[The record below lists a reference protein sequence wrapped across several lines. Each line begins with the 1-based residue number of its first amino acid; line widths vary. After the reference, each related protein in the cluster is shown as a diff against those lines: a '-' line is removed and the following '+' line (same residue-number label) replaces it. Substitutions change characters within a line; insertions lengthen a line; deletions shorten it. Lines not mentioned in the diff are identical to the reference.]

1 MERIGWIGT
10 GVMGLSMC
18 GHVIAKGYPTTIYS
32 RTKSRAQPLLDKGA
46 VWSDTPA
53 GVADRSDVI
62 FTIVGLPSD
71 VREVY
76 QHKGGLIDAARRGA
90 ITVDM
95 TTTEPSLAREI
106 YDAAKAKGVSAI
118 DAPVSGGDV
127 GAKNATLSIMVG
139 GDADA
144 VERVM
149 PLFQAM
155 GKNIVHQGGAGNG
168 QHTKMCN
175 QIVLAGTIIGVCES
189 LLYGY
194 KAGLDLDTM
203 LSSITKGAAWADT
216 PAGVA
221 EQSDVVCTIVGL
233 PSDVRSVYLEEGGIL
248 RAARPGM
255 IAVDMTTTP
264 PSLTREI
271 YDAAKAKD
279 AALLQVDRSH
289 VARQADDR
297 EHDVRLLRD
306 PGRRVR
312 PRGSFLEQ
320 RLCARFRAAE
330 DRDRVALRLQMTAH
344 RQAHDAGANPSNT
357 RCWCC
362 H

>member
-1 MERIGWIGT
+1 MSETTRIGWVGT

-18 GHVIAKGYPTTIYS
+18 GHLQAKGYPTTIYS
-32 RTKSRAQPLLDKGA
+32 RTKSRAQSLIDKGA
-46 VWSDTPA
+46 AWADTPA
-53 GVADRSDVI
+53 AVAAASDVI

-76 QHKGGLIDAARRGA
+76 FGDKGIVAAAKKGA

-95 TTTEPSLAREI
+95 TTTEPSLSREI
-106 YDAAKAKGVSAI
+106 YDAAKARGVSAI

-139 GDADA
+139 GDKEA
-144 VERVM
+144 VDNVM

-203 LSSITKGAAWADT
+203 LNSVSKGAAQCW
-216 PAGVA
+216 
-221 EQSDVVCTIVGL
+221 
-233 PSDVRSVYLEEGGIL
+233 IL
-248 RAARPGM
+248 DNLAPKMVKRNF
-255 IAVDMTTTP
+255 
-264 PSLTREI
+264 
-271 YDAAKAKD
+271 
-279 AALLQVDRSH
+279 
-289 VARQADDR
+289 
-297 EHDVRLLRD
+297 D
-306 PGRRVR
+306 PGFFVEHFEKDLGIVLDESRRMGIAMPGLGLVR
-312 PRGSFLEQ
+312 QFYVALKAQGHGRLGYHSLLLVLEQ
-320 RLCARFRAAE
+320 LSAVKR
-330 DRDRVALRLQMTAH
+330 
-344 RQAHDAGANPSNT
+344 
-357 RCWCC
+357 
-362 H
+362 

>member
-1 MERIGWIGT
+1 MSQSTRIGWIGT

-18 GHVIAKGYPTTIYS
+18 GHLQTKDYPTTIYS
-32 RTKSRAQPLLDKGA
+32 RTKSRAQSLLDKGA
-46 VWSDTPA
+46 TWADTPA
-53 GVADRSDVI
+53 AVAAASDVI

-76 QHKGGLIDAARRGA
+76 FGDKGILSGAKKGA

-95 TTTEPSLAREI
+95 TTTEPSLSREI

-139 GDADA
+139 GDKDA
-144 VERVM
+144 VDKVM

-194 KAGLDLDTM
+194 KAGLNLDTM
-203 LSSITKGAAWADT
+203 LISNSKGAAQCWILDNLAPKMANRNFD
-216 PAGVA
+216 PGFFV
-221 EQSDVVCTIVGL
+221 EHFEKDLGIV
-233 PSDVRSVYLEEGGIL
+233 LEESKRMGISM
-248 RAARPGM
+248 PGL
-255 IAVDMTTTP
+255 ALVRQFYVALK
-264 PSLTREI
+264 SQGHGRLG
-271 YDAAKAKD
+271 YH
-279 AALLQVDRSH
+279 ALLLV
-289 VARQADDR
+289 
-297 EHDVRLLRD
+297 
-306 PGRRVR
+306 
-312 PRGSFLEQ
+312 LEQ
-320 RLCARFRAAE
+320 LSA
-330 DRDRVALRLQMTAH
+330 VKHQ
-344 RQAHDAGANPSNT
+344 
-357 RCWCC
+357 
-362 H
+362 

>member
-1 MERIGWIGT
+1 MSETRIGWIGT

-18 GHVIAKGYPTTIYS
+18 GHLIAKGYPTTIYS
-32 RTKSRAQPLLDKGA
+32 RTKARAQPLLDKGA
-46 VWSDTPA
+46 VWSDTA
-53 GVADRSDVI
+53 AAVAERSDII

-76 QHKGGLIDAARRGA
+76 QQKGGIIDSARSGA

-106 YDAAKAKGVSAI
+106 YEAAKARGVSAI

-139 GDADA
+139 GDVSA
-144 VERVM
+144 VAQVM
-149 PLFQAM
+149 PMFQAM

-189 LLYGY
+189 LLYAY

-203 LSSITKGAAWADT
+203 LSSVAKGAAQCW
-216 PAGVA
+216 
-221 EQSDVVCTIVGL
+221 
-233 PSDVRSVYLEEGGIL
+233 IL
-248 RAARPGM
+248 DNLAPKMVKRNF
-255 IAVDMTTTP
+255 
-264 PSLTREI
+264 
-271 YDAAKAKD
+271 
-279 AALLQVDRSH
+279 
-289 VARQADDR
+289 
-297 EHDVRLLRD
+297 D
-306 PGRRVR
+306 PGFFVEHFEKDLGIALDECKGMGLAMPGLALVR
-312 PRGSFLEQ
+312 QFYVALKSQGHGRLGYHSLMLALEQ
-320 RLCARFRAAE
+320 L
-330 DRDRVALRLQMTAH
+330 
-344 RQAHDAGANPSNT
+344 SNIE
-357 RCWCC
+357 

>member
-1 MERIGWIGT
+1 MSESTRIGWVGT

-18 GHVIAKGYPTTIYS
+18 GHLQAKGYPTTIYS
-32 RTKSRAQPLLDKGA
+32 RTKSRAQSLLDKGA
-46 VWSDTPA
+46 TWADTPA
-53 GVADRSDVI
+53 AVAAASDVI

-76 QHKGGLIDAARRGA
+76 FGEKGILNSARKGA

-95 TTTEPSLAREI
+95 TTTEPSLSREI

-139 GDADA
+139 GDKTA
-144 VERVM
+144 VDSVM

-203 LSSITKGAAWADT
+203 LSSISKGAAQCWILDNLAPKMAKRNFD
-216 PAGVA
+216 PGFFV
-221 EQSDVVCTIVGL
+221 EHFEKDLGIV
-233 PSDVRSVYLEEGGIL
+233 LEESKRMGISM
-248 RAARPGM
+248 PGL
-255 IAVDMTTTP
+255 ALVRQFYVALKAQGHGRLGYH
-264 PSLTREI
+264 SL
-271 YDAAKAKD
+271 
-279 AALLQVDRSH
+279 LLV
-289 VARQADDR
+289 
-297 EHDVRLLRD
+297 
-306 PGRRVR
+306 
-312 PRGSFLEQ
+312 LEQ
-320 RLCARFRAAE
+320 LSAVKR
-330 DRDRVALRLQMTAH
+330 
-344 RQAHDAGANPSNT
+344 
-357 RCWCC
+357 
-362 H
+362 